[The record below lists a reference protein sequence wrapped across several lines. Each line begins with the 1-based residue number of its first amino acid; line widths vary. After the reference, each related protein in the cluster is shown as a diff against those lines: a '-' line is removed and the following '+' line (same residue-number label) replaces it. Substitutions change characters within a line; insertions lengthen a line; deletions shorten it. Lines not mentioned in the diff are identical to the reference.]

1 MEGTVMEVGKVRRW
15 GGLGALALSMLALG
29 FDMTILNVALTTLSE
44 DLDAGTRSLQWIV
57 DAYLLVFAALLLP
70 AGLLGDRFGRKRLL
84 LAGLAVFGAAS
95 LAGAFAD
102 GTAGVIAARA
112 FMGLGAAIVTPLSM
126 SMLPAVFP
134 PEERTR
140 AVAIWSASTALG
152 LPLGPLLGGWLL
164 ENFWWGSIFLIN
176 VPVVAVGG
184 VAIALL
190 LPETR
195 DPAAPRVDV
204 PGALLSMG
212 GLVALVFGVI
222 EAPVHGWGDP
232 LVLGSLA
239 LAAVL
244 LTGFAFWEG
253 RAREPVIDLRLLRDA
268 RFGWALVA
276 AVAANMVMGGVLF
289 VLPQFLQA
297 VQGNDAFGTGLRLV
311 PLLLGLL
318 AGGLATD
325 RIAPRTGHKPV
336 IVAGTA
342 VLAAGLAWGART
354 DAGAGYAT
362 VWPWLA
368 VVGAGLGLA
377 LIPAMDA
384 LLSALPA
391 HRAGRGSGLVQTL
404 RQTGATLGV
413 AGLGSLSSAVYRDDV
428 QVGGLPPEAAGAARD
443 SVGGAVA
450 AAGRLGDPAL
460 LASAR
465 EAYVA
470 GMDAVLLTC
479 AAGALATAVLLWR
492 FLPGGTAGAGAAP
505 GGDAAESTHEHVAS

>member
-1 MEGTVMEVGKVRRW
+1 MEVGFGRRW
-15 GGLGALALSMLALG
+15 VGLGALALSMLALG
-29 FDMTILNVALTTLSE
+29 FDMTILNVALTTLSA

-84 LAGLAVFGAAS
+84 LAGLAIFGAAS

-126 SMLPAVFP
+126 SVIPAIFP
-134 PEERTR
+134 PDERTR

-190 LPETR
+190 LPDTR

-244 LTGFAFWEG
+244 LTGFVRWER
-253 RAREPVIDLRLLRDA
+253 RAREPMIDLRLLRDA

-276 AVAANMVMGGVLF
+276 AVAANMVMGGALF
-289 VLPQFLQA
+289 VVPQFLQA

-311 PLLLGLL
+311 PLLLGLI

-342 VLAAGLAWGART
+342 VLAAGLGWGALG

-384 LLSALPA
+384 LLSSLPA
-391 HRAGRGSGLVQTL
+391 HQAGRGSGLVQTL

-413 AGLGSLSSAVYRDDV
+413 AGLGSLSSAVYRGDV
-428 QVGGLPPEAAGAARD
+428 EVGGLPPEAADAARD
-443 SVGGAVA
+443 SIGGAVD
-450 AAGRLGDPAL
+450 AAGRLGDPGL

-470 GMDAVLLTC
+470 GMDAVLLAC
-479 AAGALATAVLLWR
+479 AAGALVTAVLLWR
-492 FLPGGTAGAGAAP
+492 FLPGGTAGAGAAA
-505 GGDAAESTHEHVAS
+505 GGDAAESTHEHAAS